1 MYPINCV
8 KQKCPRN
15 KKTKQKHEMGM
26 FTVIIGLLD
35 NNFNKKEKR

>member
-15 KKTKQKHEMGM
+15 KKKTNTRWACTQ
-26 FTVIIGLLD
+26 LLD
-35 NNFNKKEKR
+35 NNFYKKEKKVKQFC